1 MVRNLFICIGN
12 AGNDASVRKVGEKD
26 VASVRLAVS
35 NGKDKDGK
43 DKDPT
48 WFTVEGWGRVAERI
62 GTVKKSD
69 KLAIQGRI
77 AVETYTDKEGVEKTT
92 VKIIAD
98 DITYL
103 SPKQG
108 QGADD
113 ESDPF

>member
-26 VASVRLAVS
+26 VGSFRLAVS

-62 GTVKKSD
+62 ATVKKSD

-77 AVETYTDKEGVEKTT
+77 EVETYTNKEGVEKTT
-92 VKIIAD
+92 VKVIAD

-108 QGADD
+108 AND